1 VAGGGWRALAVLGL
15 VLAAC
20 GDEPPSA
27 SPSSS
32 STSSVALP
40 ATTTEA
46 AEEVPGSS
54 EGELMEISI
63 PDEGMSV
70 ADALNAD
77 AGPIVVYGQLFDDGQ
92 GLRLCSGLTRSLPPI
107 CVGEPLMVDGLDLA
121 SIALENHEGTMWST
135 DAVVLEGVIDGD
147 TLRDSRVR

>member
-1 VAGGGWRALAVLGL
+1 
-15 VLAAC
+15 
-20 GDEPPSA
+20 
-27 SPSSS
+27 
-32 STSSVALP
+32 
-40 ATTTEA
+40 
-46 AEEVPGSS
+46 
-54 EGELMEISI
+54 
-63 PDEGMSV
+63 
-70 ADALNAD
+70 
-77 AGPIVVYGQLFDDGQ
+77 VVYGQLFDDGQ

>member
-1 VAGGGWRALAVLGL
+1 MALAVLGL

-27 SPSSS
+27 SSSS
-32 STSSVALP
+32 LSTSSVALS
-40 ATTTEA
+40 ATTTA
-46 AEEVPGSS
+46 PAGEVPDSLD
-54 EGELMEISI
+54 GELMEISI
-63 PDEGMSV
+63 PDEGMTV

-107 CVGEPLMVDGLDLA
+107 CVGEPLLVDGLALVGV
-121 SIALENHEGTMWST
+121 ALEDHEGTMWST
-135 DAVVLEGVIDGD
+135 DAVVLEGVIDGN
-147 TLRDSRVR
+147 TLRDSRMR